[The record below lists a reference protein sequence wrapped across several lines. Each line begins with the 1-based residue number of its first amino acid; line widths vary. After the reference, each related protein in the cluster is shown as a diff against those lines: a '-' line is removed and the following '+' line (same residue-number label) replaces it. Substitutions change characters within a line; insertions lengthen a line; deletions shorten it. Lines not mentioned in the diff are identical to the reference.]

1 MSDMGWGEVVW
12 LVVGFGGQA
21 FFFTRFLV
29 QWIVSERRGESV
41 IPEVFWWI
49 SLGGAGMLLAYA
61 IYRRD
66 PVFILGQS
74 VGAFVYVR
82 NLVLIHRMGRAA
94 DAETP
99 D

>member
-1 MSDMGWGEVVW
+1 MGWVEVAW

-41 IPEVFWWI
+41 VPEAFWWI

-61 IYRRD
+61 IYRMD

-74 VGAFVYVR
+74 VGAFVYIR
-82 NLVLIHRMGRAA
+82 NLVLIHRKGREEAA
-94 DAETP
+94 ASP